1 MQKRLY
7 LLFALI
13 LTSVFIVSCNEKSA
27 EKMADPKVVAA
38 VTEKAGKVADNL
50 DNMVLKAYEMGQVG
64 SAMAKAGE
72 SGAAQVLDQALS
84 IARDTHSDA
93 NKAFLAQLKQDTA
106 DWTGKDAEGIAP
118 IIDRIQNATTR
129 VWVIRSIAE
138 GLDAGKAK
146 GVLADAAAEAT
157 AIPDKRYR
165 DMDLMGV
172 SGALA
177 ALDPQAAMDVA
188 GKIDDQRVKAY
199 ALEAIGT
206 PAALDAAV
214 EAALAI
220 QKMEPESPTLTRD
233 AHEDIRARVLAA
245 EKDKLVAA
253 SAKALAS
260 IAVAMDATDASK
272 AKSVLAQAAQAASSI
287 EHPYTKNY
295 AISDVAIA
303 MADVDPQGAAQLA
316 DAIPDEH
323 ADAKYAALMK
333 VAEVNSG
340 KGTVD
345 EAGLE
350 KAADAAKMIS
360 GNFDREKALTKV
372 ALAMVACNKDKAA
385 ELANEIKFGDMK
397 DEVLA
402 ALAVAASKEG
412 DTAAKT
418 AMDKI
423 VEPRFA
429 KNRVALAE
437 ATALCDMADLKMA
450 SDPEAAKKLYSKAA
464 GMASEAKSVSL
475 QWRCAKGLCKID
487 PDKLYDMASKIE
499 GDEASKALALADIAA
514 DWSARGEAQAGVAW
528 DMAIKA
534 AAGIDDSPK
543 SCELL
548 KAIAAKCAQ
557 HDKARAS
564 AVFTKAVE
572 KANKIG
578 AVAG

>member
-13 LTSVFIVSCNEKSA
+13 LTSVFIVSCNENTA
-27 EKMADPKVVAA
+27 EKKADPKVVAA
-38 VTEKAGKVADNL
+38 ITEKAGKVADNL
-50 DNMVLKAYEMGQVG
+50 DNMTLKAYEMGQVG
-64 SAMAKAGE
+64 AAMAKAGE

-84 IARDTHSDA
+84 IAKDTHSDA
-93 NKAFLAQLKQDTA
+93 NKAFLAQLRQDTA
-106 DWTGKDAEGIAP
+106 DWTGKDAEGVAP
-118 IIDRIQNATTR
+118 IIERIQNATTR

-138 GLDAGKAK
+138 GMDAGKAK
-146 GVLADAAAEAT
+146 TVLADATAEAA

-199 ALEAIGT
+199 ALKAIGT
-206 PAALDAAV
+206 PAALDAAA

-220 QKMEPESPTLTRD
+220 QKMEPESPTLTKD
-233 AHEDIRARVLAA
+233 THEDIKARVLAA
-245 EKDKLVAA
+245 EKDKLNAA

-260 IAVAMDATDASK
+260 IAVAMNATDASK
-272 AKSVLAQAAQAASSI
+272 AKSLLAQAAQIASSI

-316 DAIPDEH
+316 DSIPDEH

-333 VAEVNSG
+333 IAEVNSS

-345 EAGLE
+345 GAGLE
-350 KAADAAKMIS
+350 KAADAAKMIT
-360 GNFDREKALTKV
+360 GNFDREEALMKV
-372 ALAMVACNKDKAA
+372 ALAMAASNKDKAA
-385 ELANEIKFGDMK
+385 EIAKEITFEDMK
-397 DEVLA
+397 NEVLA
-402 ALAVAASKEG
+402 ALAVSASKEG
-412 DTAAKT
+412 DAATKA

-429 KNRVALAE
+429 ANRTIAVE
-437 ATALCDMADLKMA
+437 AKALCDMADLKLA
-450 SDPEAAKKLYSKAA
+450 SDPAAAKKLYSKAA
-464 GMASEAKSVSL
+464 GMATDAKSVSL
-475 QWRCAKGLCKID
+475 QWRCAKGLCSID
-487 PDKLYDMASKIE
+487 PDKLYEMASKIE

-514 DWSARGEAQAGVAW
+514 DWSAKGNAQAGVVW
-528 DMAIKA
+528 DMASKA

-548 KAIAAKCAQ
+548 KAIAVKCAQ
-557 HDKARAS
+557 HDKARAT
-564 AVFTKAVE
+564 AMFTKAVE